1 MKILFIM
8 LIVTSALTAQ
18 TYEAIKVKGEVKYQ
32 TDSGE
37 KWLGLKQGDILNSN
51 SVVTSGPNALAQIKT
66 EKITFS
72 LKELS
77 AVSVINIKQ
86 LSRDELLLALAM
98 EDMLNVPEK
107 NENTALSTA
116 VYGSQEDGINPLF
129 IKSDNFGIKRLNG
142 AVQLAESGM
151 EESAILAAKETY
163 RKYPDVKSIPS
174 FRIFFA
180 VLLSKKG
187 LYEEALKEYL
197 EIQQLKLNDG
207 QKAEV
212 NSMTDEIKKKLMS
225 N

>member
-1 MKILFIM
+1 M

-180 VLLSKKG
+180 GLLSKKG
-187 LYEEALKEYL
+187 LYEDALKEYL

>member
-180 VLLSKKG
+180 GLLSKKG

>member
-180 VLLSKKG
+180 GLLSKKG
-187 LYEEALKEYL
+187 LYEDALKEYL